1 MVWTKFATGL
11 HTYSHPNLLIRFGM
25 GLHLVQLV
33 CHWFALWFA
42 LVCHWF
48 ELGSACQWPLRMVS
62 GPAHGARVDVIK
74 LAATPWAPVLVALSI
89 FEELLFAVPHSRR
102 DGSVV
107 SSRDE
112 RQPAQNRRNR
122 HNVDLWIRLRLI
134 QQLSSD
140 LACLVPPRGDSPV
153 EQG

>member
-1 MVWTKFATGL
+1 MHVVCIMFACSQAHPARGL
-11 HTYSHPNLLIRFGM
+11 FGWSEPQRAR
-25 GLHLVQLV
+25 H
-33 CHWFALWFA
+33 
-42 LVCHWF
+42 
-48 ELGSACQWPLRMVS
+48 
-62 GPAHGARVDVIK
+62 GPQVDVVK
-74 LAATPWAPVLVALSI
+74 LAATPWPPVLAALSI
-89 FEELLFAVPHSRR
+89 FEELAFAVPHSSR

-140 LACLVPPRGDSPV
+140 LACLAPPRGDSPV
-153 EQG
+153 QQG

>member
-1 MVWTKFATGL
+1 MYLFPVCTKFATGL
-11 HTYSHPNLLIRFGM
+11 LTYSRDSRPNLSFRFGM

-48 ELGSACQWPLRMVS
+48 ALGSACQGPLRVVR
-62 GPAHGARVDVIK
+62 GPAHGPLVDVVK

-89 FEELLFAVPHSRR
+89 FEELAFAVPHSSR

-107 SSRDE
+107 FSREE
-112 RQPAQNRRNR
+112 RQPAQ
-122 HNVDLWIRLRLI
+122 IEEI
-134 QQLSSD
+134 GTS
-140 LACLVPPRGDSPV
+140 G
-153 EQG
+153 